1 MIPPHPRLQINV
13 AEQLARSIVIAAH
26 VTSLVGANE
35 SRSIARGEPSFFN
48 SLLTADRFTLVDAL
62 LGIAAL
68 CVVLFHLKA
77 GNHIPSLQAF
87 VPTWVNALVDHG
99 DLGVAIFLCSRVL

>member
-1 MIPPHPRLQINV
+1 MSP
-13 AEQLARSIVIAAH
+13 ARD
-26 VTSLVGANE
+26 
-35 SRSIARGEPSFFN
+35 
-48 SLLTADRFTLVDAL
+48 LTADRFTLVDAL
-62 LGIAAL
+62 RGIAAL

-77 GNHIPSLQAF
+77 GNHIPSLQAL